1 MTEDMKVVI
10 AIVKATPGEQV
21 TSDTAAALQYLA
33 AQPYAD
39 MARLGVTGF
48 CWGGGATWNCCEHS
62 RSSKP
67 GWPGTVD

>member
-21 TSDTAAALQYLA
+21 TSDTAAALKYLA

-48 CWGGGATWNCCEHS
+48 C
-62 RSSKP
+62 
-67 GWPGTVD
+67 